1 MEEMMYFFVVVA
13 CAMFVIKTVVS
24 WIQTAK
30 YQTERK
36 VREAAREAEYKAR
49 KSAFGEARL
58 DALEKFQSKLEKEI
72 EETR

>member
-1 MEEMMYFFVVVA
+1 MEELMYVMLIIA

-30 YQTERK
+30 YQNERK

-58 DALEKFQSKLEKEI
+58 DALEKFQEKLEKQI
-72 EETR
+72 EDN